1 MNSEHNTQGILLRCH
16 PANAMDGLESKAAG
30 LLMLHHVRDWDV
42 WGISAAAAAAATA
55 ATATAAAA
63 ATATAAHVAVAVVV
77 APAPAPPAAHAAGDG
92 GRHLL

>member
-1 MNSEHNTQGILLRCH
+1 
-16 PANAMDGLESKAAG
+16 MDGLESKAAG

-42 WGISAAAAAAATA
+42 WGISAAAAAAA
-55 ATATAAAA
+55 
-63 ATATAAHVAVAVVV
+63 HVAVAVVV